1 MKTVIFFICLMVI
14 SGCASRKK
22 QLKRYID
29 NTIMIRQESIITS
42 LKNSRLSEN
51 LTIGFRTLEYDTSGH
66 KIKETTG
73 TITKQKEEIKR
84 DSTVQKDTT
93 ESSVITVIDEQIKE
107 KKSRNWYFAIGM
119 VSALLLTILIYFFL
133 KRAK

>member
-42 LKNSRLSEN
+42 LKNSHLSEN
-51 LTIGFRTLEYDTSGH
+51 LTIDFRTLEYDTSGH

-107 KKSRNWYFAIGM
+107 KKSRNWQFAIGI
-119 VSALLLTILIYFFL
+119 VSALLLTVIIYFFL

>member
-42 LKNSRLSEN
+42 LKNSHLSEN
-51 LTIGFRTLEYDTSGH
+51 LTIDFRTLEYDTSGH

-93 ESSVITVIDEQIKE
+93 ELSVITVIDEQIKE
-107 KKSRNWYFAIGM
+107 KKSRNWQFAIGI
-119 VSALLLTILIYFFL
+119 VSALLLTIIIYFFL

>member
-51 LTIGFRTLEYDTSGH
+51 LTIGFRTRNMIHPG
-66 KIKETTG
+66 IK
-73 TITKQKEEIKR
+73 
-84 DSTVQKDTT
+84 
-93 ESSVITVIDEQIKE
+93 
-107 KKSRNWYFAIGM
+107 
-119 VSALLLTILIYFFL
+119 
-133 KRAK
+133 

>member
-42 LKNSRLSEN
+42 LKNSHLSEN
-51 LTIGFRTLEYDTSGH
+51 LTIDFRTLEYDTSEH

-93 ESSVITVIDEQIKE
+93 VESVITVIDEQIKE
-107 KKSRNWYFAIGM
+107 KKSRNWQFAIGI
-119 VSALLLTILIYFFL
+119 VSALLLTVIIYFFL

>member
-1 MKTVIFFICLMVI
+1 
-14 SGCASRKK
+14 
-22 QLKRYID
+22 
-29 NTIMIRQESIITS
+29 MIRQESIITS
-42 LKNSRLSEN
+42 LKNSHLSEN
-51 LTIGFRTLEYDTSGH
+51 LTIDFRTLEYDTSGH

-93 ESSVITVIDEQIKE
+93 ELSVITVIDEQIKE
-107 KKSRNWYFAIGM
+107 KKSRNWQFAIGII
-119 VSALLLTILIYFFL
+119 SALLLTIIIYFFL

>member
-42 LKNSRLSEN
+42 LKNSHLSEN
-51 LTIGFRTLEYDTSGH
+51 LTIDFRTLEYDTSGH

-93 ESSVITVIDEQIKE
+93 ELSVITVIDEQIKE
-107 KKSRNWYFAIGM
+107 KKSRNWQFAIGII
-119 VSALLLTILIYFFL
+119 SALLLTIIIYFFL